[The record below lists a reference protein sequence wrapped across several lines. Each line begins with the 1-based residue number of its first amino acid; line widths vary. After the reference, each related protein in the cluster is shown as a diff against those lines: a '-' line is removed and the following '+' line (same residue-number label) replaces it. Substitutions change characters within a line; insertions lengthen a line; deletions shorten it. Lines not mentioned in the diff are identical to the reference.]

1 MSETSDR
8 VIFLLQE
15 LALLKEAGEQ
25 KSVDAQT
32 RRKRR
37 KEIRA
42 EIKQLALEK
51 KRVGT
56 TDS

>member
-25 KSVDAQT
+25 ESVDAQT